1 MPKDRNKKMN
11 QEFEKN
17 LEDTTH
23 HYQEVMKRFAE
34 EQEAYWNSLSKEDQL
49 KAFCAVCRRI
59 VQGELRDKGSYRW
72 VLYDVFGFG
81 PESYTQGMDCGFM
94 ALHNAI
100 IPDKE

>member
-1 MPKDRNKKMN
+1 MDEELKRSLDDISESYERAMK
-11 QEFEKN
+11 EIEK
-17 LEDTTH
+17 
-23 HYQEVMKRFAE
+23 

-49 KAFCAVCRRI
+49 KAFCAVVRRI

-72 VLYDVFGFG
+72 VLYDIFGFG

>member
-1 MPKDRNKKMN
+1 MDDELKRSLDDISESYERAMK
-11 QEFEKN
+11 EIEK
-17 LEDTTH
+17 
-23 HYQEVMKRFAE
+23 
-34 EQEAYWNSLSKEDQL
+34 EQEAYWNSLSKDDQL

-94 ALHNAI
+94 ALHNAFI
-100 IPDKE
+100 QDKV

>member
-1 MPKDRNKKMN
+1 MDDELKRSLNDISESYERAMK
-11 QEFEKN
+11 EIEK
-17 LEDTTH
+17 
-23 HYQEVMKRFAE
+23 
-34 EQEAYWNSLSKEDQL
+34 EQEAYWNSLSKDDQL
-49 KAFCAVCRRI
+49 KAFCAVVRRI
-59 VQGELRDKGSYRW
+59 VQGELRDKGSHRW

>member
-1 MPKDRNKKMN
+1 MDDELKRSLDDISESYERAMK
-11 QEFEKN
+11 EIEK
-17 LEDTTH
+17 
-23 HYQEVMKRFAE
+23 
-34 EQEAYWNSLSKEDQL
+34 EQEAYWNSLSKDDQL